1 MATVD
6 WQTLVR
12 ILAALVCAWLIS
24 RLSHVPVRWVLA
36 RHDRRASSSELD
48 TGVLTDLNRRETIVT
63 LLQTSVRYVVLLLT
77 LLFIATQLA
86 GQSALTTVAGA
97 SLIVVMVGFAAQRFL
112 TDVLTGALMLFEGW
126 FSVGDT
132 ITVEPWKLEGV
143 VEEVALRATTIRS
156 ATGETLRVHNS
167 QVLAVRVV
175 PRGVRELVIELF
187 CTDEAQ
193 GRELIDAAARVMP
206 VSPLQMLRP
215 PQVVDVDALGEQLFR
230 IRAQA
235 ATAPGSE
242 WLVRDFLPGVIREV
256 APDGLLVHG
265 PLILDTSAAA
275 ASRYARSLSALR

>member
-1 MATVD
+1 M
-6 WQTLVR
+6 
-12 ILAALVCAWLIS
+12 
-24 RLSHVPVRWVLA
+24 LA
-36 RHDRRASSSELD
+36 RHDRRVSGSDLD

-63 LLQTSVRYVVLLLT
+63 LLQTTVRYVVLLVT
-77 LLFIATQLA
+77 LVFIAGQLTS
-86 GQSALTTVAGA
+86 QSALTTVAGA

-175 PRGVRELVIELF
+175 PRGVRELTIELF
-187 CTDEAQ
+187 CTDEDK
-193 GRELIDAAARVMP
+193 GRELFDSAAKIMP
-206 VSPLQMLRP
+206 LGPVQMLRP
-215 PQVVDVDALGEQLFR
+215 PRVVSVDTLGDHLYR

-235 ATAPGSE
+235 STAPGSE
-242 WLVRDFLPGVIREV
+242 WLVRDFLTGVIKEV
-256 APDGLLVHG
+256 APEGLLVHG
-265 PLILDTSAAA
+265 PLIMDTSGAA